1 VLTKDGDLQLAEH
14 VVRFEIMK
22 IEYEEEVAA
31 LYAEDAYKA
40 GHILHAVRRYHYLG
54 QMRFLPDEES
64 AAIVFG
70 SY

>member
-1 VLTKDGDLQLAEH
+1 
-14 VVRFEIMK
+14 MK